1 VQGTILPGVTRRSVI
16 ELARSRGY
24 TVEEVPVT
32 VEEAMQS
39 DEVGGGEVVPTTWLA
54 GWLVGWLVALL
65 CLMGLRGMSNDCTST
80 PDLGGTW

>member
-1 VQGTILPGVTRRSVI
+1 MQGTILPGVTRRSVI

-39 DEVGGGEVVPTTWLA
+39 DEVGGGEVVLCRLPGWLA
-54 GWLVGWLVALL
+54 GWLVGWLRCCV
-65 CLMGLRGMSNDCTST
+65 
-80 PDLGGTW
+80 